1 MIEWVLIF
9 VLLVVILILFSKY
22 SKIKGQIEQKAREI
36 FDSWH
41 QKESEKIDKW
51 KKTELERLSNEKAK
65 IQFETWRLNEE
76 KNIRNDAIKR
86 SQSVTRGRV
95 TECLI
100 PFFPDFPYNP
110 KDARFL
116 GTPVDFIVFNGLSD
130 EENITEVAFIEIKTG
145 KAANLNKRERAVR
158 DCIKEGRVNYYTI
171 HQSFNDTDNQPLNMK
186 IK

>member
-9 VLLVVILILFSKY
+9 VLLIIILVLFYKY
-22 SKIKGQIEQKAREI
+22 SKITGQVEQKAREI
-36 FDSWH
+36 FNSWI
-41 QKESEKIDKW
+41 QIELEKNEKW
-51 KKTELERLSNEKAK
+51 KATELERLSNEKAS
-65 IQFETWRLNEE
+65 IQFETWKLNEE
-76 KNIRNDAIKR
+76 QNIRNDAIKR

-130 EENITEVAFIEIKTG
+130 EENISEVAFIEIKTG

-171 HQSFNDTDNQPLNMK
+171 HQSFDDTDNQPLDMK